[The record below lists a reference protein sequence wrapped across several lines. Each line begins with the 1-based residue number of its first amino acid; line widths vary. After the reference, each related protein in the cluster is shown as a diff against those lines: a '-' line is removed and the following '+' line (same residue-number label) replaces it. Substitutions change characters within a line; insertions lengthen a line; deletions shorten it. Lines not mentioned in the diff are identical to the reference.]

1 MKNNYSLAQ
10 RNKIV
15 EDHLWCIDA
24 VMRKNAPLIRVARL
38 DRDDVYQQLAIRLIR
53 AVEGFD
59 PEKGELRQHIFAQLK
74 YELLNCKTPYRTTG
88 ITGAPTDFCQ
98 GKVISLDAVRASR
111 ASLELA
117 A

>member
-24 VMRKNAPLIRVARL
+24 VMRKNAPLIRAARL
-38 DRDDVYQQLAIRLIR
+38 DRDDVYQQLTIRLIR

-59 PEKGELRQHIFAQLK
+59 PEKGGLRQHIFAQLK
-74 YELLNCKTPYRTTG
+74 FELLNCKNPYRTTG
-88 ITGAPTDFCQ
+88 ITGAPTDFRKS
-98 GKVISLDAVRASR
+98 KVISLDAVRASR
-111 ASLELA
+111 AYLDLA